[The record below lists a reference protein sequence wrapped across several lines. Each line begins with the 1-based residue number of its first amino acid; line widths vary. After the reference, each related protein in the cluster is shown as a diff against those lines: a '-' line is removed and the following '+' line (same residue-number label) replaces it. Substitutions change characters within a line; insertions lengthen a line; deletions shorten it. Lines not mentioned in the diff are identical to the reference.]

1 MHELKQEENIA
12 ILVGLDDGV
21 SDIEYSMAELAE
33 LARTADIKICGTL
46 TQKRERPHPGTY
58 LGKGKLDELDE
69 MVEWGVQ
76 PPPIRHCGLDPQ
88 YHNTD
93 CGKEVTNN
101 GIKPNILIFNDEMSP
116 AQFRNLHDRFP
127 NCNIIDRSILILDIF
142 ASGARSAEGKL
153 QVELAQLK
161 YRSSRLTGMGKMLS
175 RLGGGIGT
183 RGPGETKLETD
194 RRHIRRKIGF
204 LEAELKEIKKNRDTM
219 RRRRER
225 QGTFV
230 AALVGYTNAGKSTI
244 LNMLAEAE
252 EVYAAD
258 KLFATLDTTVRRF
271 TLPMGGEILLSDTV
285 GFIEKLPHHLIQ
297 AFKATLEELSYADVL
312 LFVLDASHPQREQQ
326 RDVVIKTLESLKL
339 SEKQIVMIYNKIDK
353 VEELGMPM
361 PTHDSRFENIVEIS
375 AKTGQ
380 GKEALVDSIEKIH
393 TSGKVRLAVLVPY
406 DQGRIISYIHE
417 NCEIIHQEHKEGGN
431 FFDVIV
437 DGEAQSRLEAYKI

>member
-12 ILVGLDDGV
+12 ILVGIDDGV

-69 MVEWGVQ
+69 MVEWGVH
-76 PPPIRHCGLDPQ
+76 PPSSCHPALD
-88 YHNTD
+88 
-93 CGKEVTNN
+93 EEATND

-297 AFKATLEELSYADVL
+297 A
-312 LFVLDASHPQREQQ
+312 
-326 RDVVIKTLESLKL
+326 
-339 SEKQIVMIYNKIDK
+339 
-353 VEELGMPM
+353 
-361 PTHDSRFENIVEIS
+361 
-375 AKTGQ
+375 
-380 GKEALVDSIEKIH
+380 
-393 TSGKVRLAVLVPY
+393 
-406 DQGRIISYIHE
+406 
-417 NCEIIHQEHKEGGN
+417 
-431 FFDVIV
+431 
-437 DGEAQSRLEAYKI
+437 